1 VARGQDP
8 EARLGGLKRARI
20 QHRPPA
26 QSWEIMSVVPVLL
39 VVPLL
44 LGPVTDPEPRDPG
57 AVAPSV
63 PVWHGE
69 GVDRRPSPA
78 PSCDLPLRWRVAEVD
93 SRFGL
98 SREGAEEAVRRAAI
112 LWEDASRRRL
122 FVHDPEDGFPI
133 RFVFDHR
140 QQLAAAL
147 SQGAEALQVTLDQL
161 ERWQSDLGVERI
173 DLEQRRE
180 DYAGRL
186 RSLDRQVA
194 SHNRLVQSWNEQGGA
209 PPEEARRLAE
219 IGDRFEEERRALNRM
234 AQELNERQSAL
245 ARETESW
252 NEAVRNYNRG
262 VEDLQASASTQP
274 VESGTYR
281 EETTTR
287 DGAVVEIQ
295 REIRI
300 FQFTN
305 REHLLLVLAHE
316 LGHALGLEHSIAAGA
331 VMSPRASLRDHGG
344 GIPSIHPT
352 DLNQLRRVCPPR

>member
-1 VARGQDP
+1 
-8 EARLGGLKRARI
+8 
-20 QHRPPA
+20 
-26 QSWEIMSVVPVLL
+26 MSVVPIFL

-44 LGPVTDPEPRDPG
+44 LGPVTALESRDQGP
-57 AVAPSV
+57 VPPSDS
-63 PVWHGE
+63 PWSGE
-69 GVDRRPSPA
+69 AVDRRPSPT
-78 PSCDLPLRWRVAEVD
+78 PSCDLPIRWRVAEVD
-93 SRFGL
+93 SRFAL
-98 SREGAEEAVRRAAI
+98 SREDAEEAVRTTAI
-112 LWEDASRRRL
+112 LWEDAAQRRL

-147 SQGAEALQVTLDQL
+147 SQGAEALQGTLDQL

-219 IGDRFEEERRALNRM
+219 IGDRFEEERRELNRM
-234 AQELNERQSAL
+234 AQELNEQQSAL

-252 NEAVRNYNRG
+252 NEAVRNYNRS
-262 VEDLQASASTQP
+262 VEDFQASAWTEP
-274 VESGTYR
+274 VESATYR
-281 EETTTR
+281 EEATTR
-287 DGAVVEIQ
+287 DGALVEIQ
-295 REIRI
+295 REIRV

-331 VMSPRASLRDHGG
+331 VMSPQASLRDHGG
-344 GIPSIHPT
+344 GPPSIHPT